1 MSSEPR
7 LPPAPT
13 PLPPSVDGEAA
24 ELTKAFDWTP
34 VIYASV
40 ATGILVVVLITI
52 AVMIRVLRVR
62 TPLSPSI
69 TPSDLPPSARSA
81 FSASRYSSQFSI
93 EELEPSRQGLPAA
106 TSASA
111 LHSPRTGGGLGSGS
125 SIGSPLGGSG
135 GVDASLGASAT
146 ADLN

>member
-1 MSSEPR
+1 M
-7 LPPAPT
+7 PT

-62 TPLSPSI
+62 APLSPSI
-69 TPSDLPPSARSA
+69 TPSELGGSSVPPSARSSA
-81 FSASRYSSQFSI
+81 FSASRYGSQFSI

-111 LHSPRTGGGLGSGS
+111 LHSPRTGGSLGSGS
-125 SIGSPLGGSG
+125 SNGSPLGGSG